1 MKCRL
6 FCNPFQKNPN
16 ITGVTAN
23 EPVRAFTDMPR
34 INAQLHMEPV
44 PAATAEHAILPAQDL
59 LRASRALVST
69 DAVYDPAHPGLGIA
83 PEAVPRYLVS
93 AGLWY
98 MAAAQA

>member
-1 MKCRL
+1 MKCQL

-16 ITGVTAN
+16 I
-23 EPVRAFTDMPR
+23 
-34 INAQLHMEPV
+34 
-44 PAATAEHAILPAQDL
+44 ILPPEDL